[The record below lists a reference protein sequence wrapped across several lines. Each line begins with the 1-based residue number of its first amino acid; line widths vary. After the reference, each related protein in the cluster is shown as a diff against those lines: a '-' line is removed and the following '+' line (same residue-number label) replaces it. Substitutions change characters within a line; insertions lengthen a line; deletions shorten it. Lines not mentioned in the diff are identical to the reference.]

1 MVQAL
6 KSKDRYTPQWA
17 GHDWIFFSGNAFFIS
32 LHTNFNIL
40 TLVFLEIDNPG
51 HLLYSSLTR
60 VQGHPEDVIGD
71 RQTLSPWETVWE

>member
-32 LHTNFNIL
+32 LHTNYNTI
-40 TLVFLEIDNPG
+40 NPG
-51 HLLYSSLTR
+51 HLLYSLLTR
-60 VQGHPEDVIGD
+60 LQGHPEDVIGD